1 MKKGKSKNLR
11 IKKLIIMKRLAAT
24 LMGFLFL
31 LPCVTFG
38 QNDNSN
44 FSINLSGGTN
54 YFHGDI
60 NSQWGYLGK
69 GGLKYNIS
77 NQFALEGEFRYGLLK
92 GGDDQYDRKFEN
104 QFMQYGI
111 NGVLNVSKLS
121 SLHVV
126 WPNIA
131 ILAKAGIHQMNSSAQ
146 DLKDYPEGTE
156 PRDDYNGSDIVFPLG
171 GKIKYNISKRLDIG
185 VGVDYTYTNTDQIDN
200 YDVSEP
206 TNRFNDG
213 YSTYTLGLTIKLGDK
228 SAEHADWDQ
237 SSELEKKIEEL
248 DQKYQQKLRVTTEQI
263 RRLKEEKANKEAL
276 NILNDE
282 LNRVK
287 SDQSE
292 SQARDRKEETT
303 TEEGREK
310 EEGKDRG
317 NEGNATKS
325 QAKSGTTSDGDG
337 FHLDNRRFVTVL
349 GSFKTLDQAKQ
360 FADQVAEQGYNPGV
374 LYNYYRDWF
383 YVHVNKHEDNQKAIE
398 ARKKVAEDLNIN
410 DAWVY
415 FRSADDLEKYKR

>member
-1 MKKGKSKNLR
+1 
-11 IKKLIIMKRLAAT
+11 MKRLAAT
-24 LMGFLFL
+24 IMGFLFL
-31 LPCVTFG
+31 LPVTVFG

-60 NSQWGYLGK
+60 SSQWGYLGK

-77 NQFALEGEFRYGLLK
+77 NQFALEGEFRTGLLK
-92 GGDDQYDRKFEN
+92 GGDDPYDRKFEN

-126 WPNIA
+126 WPDIA

-156 PRDDYNGSDIVFPLG
+156 PRDDYNGSDIVFPIG
-171 GKIKYNISKRLDIG
+171 GKIKYNLSKRLDIG
-185 VGVDYTYTNTDQIDN
+185 IGVDYAYTNTDQLDN

-213 YSTYTLGLTIKLGDK
+213 YSTYTLGLTIKLGEK

-237 SSELEKKIEEL
+237 SSELEKKIEEI
-248 DQKYQQKLRVTTEQI
+248 DQKYKQKLRVTTEQI

-276 NILNDE
+276 NIINDE

-287 SDQSE
+287 SNQSKTRKGE
-292 SQARDRKEETT
+292 SKDETAG
-303 TEEGREK
+303 EDAKAKDGNGE
-310 EEGKDRG
+310 KDRDNGGASTTKTQTRSG
-317 NEGNATKS
+317 NKN
-325 QAKSGTTSDGDG
+325 DGDG
-337 FHLDNRRFVTVL
+337 LRLDNRRFVTVL

-360 FADQVAEQGYNPGV
+360 FADQIAEEGYNPGV

-410 DAWVY
+410 DAWIY